1 MFIGRDRELSSLNK
15 RYQSGKFEFA
25 VIYGRRRVGK
35 TTLINEFVKDKEC
48 ILYTATETNAKQN
61 LADLSR
67 SIYSISE
74 EYEAFEGAFPDFLKA
89 FEAVFKV
96 AKKRR
101 IVFVIDEYPYLAACE
116 KGIASILQ
124 LLIDRNHEDSGLF
137 LILCGSSMSFME
149 NQVMG
154 YQSPLY
160 GRRTC
165 QYKILPFDF
174 FEAKNYYRRFQG
186 EDLALIYG
194 ITGGI
199 PLYMSM
205 MDENLS
211 VEENI
216 KENFLTANAY
226 LYEEP
231 TNLIKQECRDASQ
244 YNSIIGAIAQGA
256 SRFSEICSKAGVET
270 ALATSYLNRLVGL
283 GIVRKEVPYGA
294 ENSRKPLYVLED
306 SMFRFWYRFV
316 QNNASAI
323 NRGMGELVYQKM
335 EPQLSDFMGGVFEEI
350 CKQYLWRMLLRGEC
364 AVPFTD
370 IGRWWGNDPRE
381 KKQVEID
388 ILGTAGNDTALFGEC
403 KWKKEKADLAVLEK
417 LVNRSGLFSYTNK
430 HFYLFSKSG
439 FTKACEEKAAFMG
452 NVTLVA
458 YEEIGNYSG

>member
-1 MFIGRDRELSSLNK
+1 MFVGRERELGSLNK
-15 RYQSGKFEFA
+15 RYGSDKFEFA

-48 ILYTATETNAKQN
+48 ILYAATETNAKQN

-67 SIYSISE
+67 SIYSVSNE
-74 EYEAFEGAFPDFLKA
+74 LEDFEGTFSDFGKA

-124 LLIDRNHEDSGLF
+124 ILIDRDHGDSKLF

-174 FEAKNYYRRFQG
+174 FEAKKYYSRFQG

-199 PLYMSM
+199 PLYMSL
-205 MDENLS
+205 MDEKMS

-244 YNSIIGAIAQGA
+244 YNSIISAIAQGA
-256 SRFSEICSKAGVET
+256 SRFSEICSRTGVET
-270 ALATSYLNRLVGL
+270 ALLTSYLNRLIGL
-283 GIVRKEVPYGA
+283 GIIRKEIPYGA
-294 ENSRKPLYVLED
+294 ENSRKPLYLLED

-316 QNNASAI
+316 QDNASAI
-323 NRGMGELVYQKM
+323 NRGMADLVYKKIA
-335 EPQLSDFMGGVFEEI
+335 PQLPDFMGGVFEEI
-350 CKQYLWRMLLRGEC
+350 CKQYLWKLLILGES
-364 AVPFTD
+364 AVEFTD
-370 IGRWWGNDPRE
+370 IGRWWGNDPRD

-388 ILGTAGNDTALFGEC
+388 IMGTAGNETALFGEC
-403 KWKKEKADLAVLEK
+403 KWKNEKTDLYVLEK
-417 LVNRSGLFSYTNK
+417 LVNRSGIFSYVRK
-430 HFYLFSKSG
+430 HYYLFSKSG
-439 FTKACEEKAAFMG
+439 FTKACEEKAAGMG
-452 NVTLVA
+452 NVTLIT
-458 YEEIGNYSG
+458 YEEMIGLE